1 MPTPSAASDF
11 AIRSERLITAMLL
24 AARQSWGRV
33 PPRAIWSGW
42 AAIGPQLVA
51 QLAATQIAA
60 AKAGVD
66 YVPLVLE
73 ELGIPADTVAT
84 VLPQALAV
92 GSSGMDLATVLQSVP
107 LRALHVT
114 STDGPDAGL
123 AAGQS
128 LLEGIVQTQVA
139 DAGRL
144 GTSLRTVASPK
155 VAGYIREVSGGA
167 CSRCLVLAGRWYRW
181 NSGFLRHPRCQCVHV
196 PVGQAQG
203 KQMVTDVGDAFRSM
217 TPAQQTR
224 IFTAAGAQAIRDG
237 ADINQV
243 VNARRGVSVAG
254 RTTREGTTS
263 RGLAG
268 MRLQG
273 RARLMPEQIYAQAH
287 GNRDLA
293 LQMLR
298 QHGYLI

>member
-1 MPTPSAASDF
+1 
-11 AIRSERLITAMLL
+11 
-24 AARQSWGRV
+24 
-33 PPRAIWSGW
+33 
-42 AAIGPQLVA
+42 
-51 QLAATQIAA
+51 
-60 AKAGVD
+60 
-66 YVPLVLE
+66 
-73 ELGIPADTVAT
+73 
-84 VLPQALAV
+84 
-92 GSSGMDLATVLQSVP
+92 
-107 LRALHVT
+107 
-114 STDGPDAGL
+114 
-123 AAGQS
+123 
-128 LLEGIVQTQVA
+128 
-139 DAGRL
+139 
-144 GTSLRTVASPK
+144 
-155 VAGYIREVSGGA
+155 
-167 CSRCLVLAGRWYRW
+167 
-181 NSGFLRHPRCQCVHV
+181 
-196 PVGQAQG
+196 
-203 KQMVTDVGDAFRSM
+203 MVTDVGDAFRSM